1 MTEQGATA
9 TGKAKSKRGAA
20 RKTNPRNLPVVVAD
34 KTTSETIAD
43 KALKTGRAIGKTSV
57 RVAQPLV
64 RTIKHEDNRTLAK
77 MVVAAVTPQLINY
90 GLRFA
95 LRHPVFTI
103 AGILVAATIIGSQ
116 DDEPAV

>member
-20 RKTNPRNLPVVVAD
+20 RKTTPRNLPMN
-34 KTTSETIAD
+34 